1 MARILLVY
9 GEGPMRDLLA
19 AALEYQGHRVTSAS
33 SGSIANDPMV
43 KKSCITP
50 YDLIIADEPVR
61 STVTADVVRLMKSLY
76 PGTGVVAISPNG
88 TDDMDID
95 AADIAGVTAPTVTL
109 NKPFSTADLFRKV
122 DDALLAA

>member
-33 SGSIANDPMV
+33 SGSIASDPMV

-88 TDDMDID
+88 QDTDID
-95 AADIAGVTAPTVTL
+95 TADMAGVTAPTVTL